1 MTLSAPPPSSRI
13 SDVDLCIGRRIVQ
26 RRREIGITPTRLCA
40 ALGLTLEELRRCET
54 GRTRIQIGLLHGV
67 ADALGVRLEYF
78 FNWSPDA

>member
-1 MTLSAPPPSSRI
+1 MTTSATPHVSLT

-26 RRREIGITPTRLCA
+26 RRREIGVSPARLCA

-54 GRTRIQIGLLHGV
+54 GRTRLQIGLLHGL
-67 ADALGVRLEYF
+67 ADELGVRLEYF